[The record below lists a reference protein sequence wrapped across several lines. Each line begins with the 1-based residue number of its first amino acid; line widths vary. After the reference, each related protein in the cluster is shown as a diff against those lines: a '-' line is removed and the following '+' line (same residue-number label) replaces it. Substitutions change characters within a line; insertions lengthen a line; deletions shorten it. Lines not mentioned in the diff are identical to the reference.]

1 MANNQIEI
9 PSKTNMHYYICVDNQ
24 NTCGLGNTLQ
34 EAWED
39 YQDNWGHED
48 FDACSFYNG
57 QYIEVKQTIIE
68 VKQVQEK

>member
-9 PSKTNMHYYICVDNQ
+9 PAKTNRHYYICVDDQ
-24 NTCGLGNTLQ
+24 NTCGFGNTLQ

-39 YQDNWGHED
+39 YQTSGNND
-48 FDACSFYNG
+48 FINCTFYNG